1 MPDFAGYRALPIRGE
16 VRGTRG
22 GEKTKL
28 HWFPSP
34 KFFRRRSFSSS
45 LLPLASPVAPRTFSG
60 FTLIEL
66 VITVAIVAILES
78 AAVPLTQLAVQRG
91 KEQELR
97 SALRQIREAIDA
109 YKQAGDEGRLEK
121 KSDASG
127 YPPALAELVKGVE
140 DIKKP
145 DKPTIYFLRRVP
157 RDPLASDDVKAED
170 TWGLRSYASPP
181 DDPREGADVFDVY
194 SLAEGKG
201 LNGVPY
207 KEW

>member
-1 MPDFAGYRALPIRGE
+1 MAIA
-16 VRGTRG
+16 
-22 GEKTKL
+22 
-28 HWFPSP
+28 S
-34 KFFRRRSFSSS
+34 FRHR
-45 LLPLASPVAPRTFSG
+45 SPVTGHNPPRG

-66 VITVAIVAILES
+66 VITVAIVAILAS
-78 AAVPLTQLAVQRG
+78 VALPLTQLAVQRG

-109 YKQAGDEGRLEK
+109 YKQAADEGRIEK
-121 KSDASG
+121 KADASG
-127 YPPALAELVKGVE
+127 YPPELANLVKGVE

-145 DKPTIYFLRRVP
+145 DKPKIYFLRRLP
-157 RDPLASDDVKAED
+157 RDPFAADDMKAES
-170 TWGLRSYASPP
+170 TWGWRSYASPP

-194 SLAEGKG
+194 SLSDTVG

>member
-1 MPDFAGYRALPIRGE
+1 MNERRRENFGDGNPIGAKQCSFVFSPLLVPR
-16 VRGTRG
+16 
-22 GEKTKL
+22 
-28 HWFPSP
+28 PSP
-34 KFFRRRSFSSS
+34 LTARR
-45 LLPLASPVAPRTFSG
+45 FSG

-66 VITVAIVAILES
+66 VITVAIVAILAS

-109 YKQAGDEGRLEK
+109 YKQAGDEGRIAK

-145 DKPTIYFLRRVP
+145 DKRRIYFLRRVP
-157 RDPLASDDVKAED
+157 RDPFASDDVKAD
-170 TWGLRSYASPP
+170 DSWGLRAYASPP

>member
-1 MPDFAGYRALPIRGE
+1 MKNQGRG
-16 VRGTRG
+16 VTPGR
-22 GEKTKL
+22 
-28 HWFPSP
+28 SP
-34 KFFRRRSFSSS
+34 
-45 LLPLASPVAPRTFSG
+45 G

-66 VITVAIVAILES
+66 VITVAIVAILAS

-97 SALRQIREAIDA
+97 GALRQIREAIDT
-109 YKQAGDEGRLEK
+109 YKQAGEEGRIEK

-127 YPPALAELVKGVE
+127 YPPALADLVKGIE

-145 DKPTIYFLRRVP
+145 DKPRIYFLRRLP
-157 RDPLASDDVKAED
+157 RDPFAADDVKAED
-170 TWGLRSYASPP
+170 TWGLRAYASPP

-194 SLAEGKG
+194 PLAEGKG

-207 KEW
+207 REW